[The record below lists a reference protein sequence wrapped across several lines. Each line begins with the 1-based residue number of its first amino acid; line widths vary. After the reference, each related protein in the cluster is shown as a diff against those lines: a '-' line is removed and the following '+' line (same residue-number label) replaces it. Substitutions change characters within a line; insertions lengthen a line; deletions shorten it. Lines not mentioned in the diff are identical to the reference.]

1 MVNVSVRYITDYTDD
16 QAMLTI
22 DSQTTLDAR
31 YSYMFSGAGS
41 SEYTLTLGAVNIF
54 NEDPRRSMIVR
65 SLITKFMI
73 PVDVKSTLAEKC
85 LLI

>member
-54 NEDPRRSMIVR
+54 NEDPPTIDDRPLFDNEVHDPRGRQVYLSGKM
-65 SLITKFMI
+65 SF
-73 PVDVKSTLAEKC
+73 
-85 LLI
+85 